1 VWQDGDRRLVWKGK
15 RRLFGGHSSFQVR
28 PIEPHRSGDVLQL
41 LLADKLKSNSDLA
54 LEVVEGG
61 AVSSQQIVAAVE
73 SALTEW
79 DSGLKRTK
87 GWRRNE

>member
-1 VWQDGDRRLVWKGK
+1 
-15 RRLFGGHSSFQVR
+15 
-28 PIEPHRSGDVLQL
+28 
-41 LLADKLKSNSDLA
+41 
-54 LEVVEGG
+54 
-61 AVSSQQIVAAVE
+61 VSSQQIVAAVE